1 MLSLVSAKALD
12 ASKPTTVMTSGIIAI
27 INIMLNCGYCM
38 FYFYLLSLI
47 GLRYGPALD

>member
-27 INIMLNCGYCM
+27 NTCGYVESGAEHIDNPC
-38 FYFYLLSLI
+38 LI
-47 GLRYGPALD
+47 